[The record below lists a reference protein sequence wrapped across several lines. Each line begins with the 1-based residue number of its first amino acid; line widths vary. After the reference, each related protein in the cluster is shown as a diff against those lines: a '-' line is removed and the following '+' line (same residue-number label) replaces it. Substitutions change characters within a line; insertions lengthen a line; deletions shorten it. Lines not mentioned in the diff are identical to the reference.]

1 MQCRTSSAGNLF
13 TVLRHGIPTPCIAAF
28 PPQVLS
34 ILRKVS
40 LQLPRAIR
48 EFMAVTNSLSYSVSS
63 FVSLDCS
70 LDASAAVPVSVQRTF
85 VSLAV
90 PPILAIAA
98 FLLWLLL
105 YVRLRIIKV
114 RLNVLVRWIGD
125 TGLLMVLHGT
135 VPLNTLPRTFKTLS
149 PRTRAPCPHA
159 PPCLF
164 MHTFPD
170 TLRTPPTPPHA
181 RFPSPP
187 SQPRAPSFAEY
198 MDTRFVTTAIVI
210 VFYCY
215 PGITD
220 TLLSIYSCPRLDN
233 DDPGLPYHGL
243 GRAVG
248 VYWEE
253 DYDMRCFAGW
263 HRALALGL
271 GVPGVLLFSC
281 GVPAASAAFLA
292 MRRAQLE
299 VGRWMG
305 THVAASLG
313 VADWCS

>member
-1 MQCRTSSAGNLF
+1 M
-13 TVLRHGIPTPCIAAF
+13 
-28 PPQVLS
+28 
-34 ILRKVS
+34 
-40 LQLPRAIR
+40 
-48 EFMAVTNSLSYSVSS
+48 
-63 FVSLDCS
+63 
-70 LDASAAVPVSVQRTF
+70 PVSVQRTF

-90 PPILAIAA
+90 PPMLAVAA

-105 YVRLRIIKV
+105 YARLRIIKV
-114 RLNVLVRWIGD
+114 RH
-125 TGLLMVLHGT
+125 THGT
-135 VPLNTLPRTFKTLS
+135 GRSCTRLNALPLQLRNALSPEPMPTLPLAYVCTLFQKPHRPRLRLRTIPPYPPLPAPCALLTYHLS
-149 PRTRAPCPHA
+149 PPISLPLFLFPCLPPSCFSPCP
-159 PPCLF
+159 
-164 MHTFPD
+164 
-170 TLRTPPTPPHA
+170 
-181 RFPSPP
+181 
-187 SQPRAPSFAEY
+187 QPRAPSFAEY

-210 VFYCY
+210 VFYAY

-299 VGRWMG
+299 VGRWVV
-305 THVAASLG
+305 TRAVLG
-313 VADWCS
+313 CA